1 MKTSKIKYQIT
12 DGWGLW
18 EHYQSNG
25 LVLEVQIDDVDDGY
39 VQIKEVQSK
48 LTDGLAT
55 LDLSILSDGIYEP
68 VFVSDDKIV
77 RLEKIE
83 KANGTIAPI
92 KTYDAIIRRLL
103 KRVKRLET
111 NYESLDKRTLA
122 VEEKI
127 QTDVL
132 F

>member
-25 LVLEVQIDDVDDGY
+25 LVLEVLIDDVDDGY